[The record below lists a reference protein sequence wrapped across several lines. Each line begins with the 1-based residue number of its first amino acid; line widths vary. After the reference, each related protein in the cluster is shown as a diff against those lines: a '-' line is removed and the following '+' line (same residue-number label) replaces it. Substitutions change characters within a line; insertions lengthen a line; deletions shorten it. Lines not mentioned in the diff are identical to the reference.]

1 MAGLVSQWSKSFHG
15 SDHTAESLGKAFAVA
30 IGILSHHNS
39 LLRLRLMPRK
49 LYRTLSE
56 PRGIKAFV
64 LEMHGAAPF
73 LSMPYPSLSKMALP
87 EASSPPPP
95 PYLVV
100 RRQAMSLIHPTPSSP
115 YFVFAFNLT
124 YVHHP
129 SPSPGWPRSEM
140 ECRAR

>member
-87 EASSPPPP
+87 EASSPPLLGCPQASHVPDTSHPFFTILCIRFQPHLCPP
-95 PYLVV
+95 PF
-100 RRQAMSLIHPTPSSP
+100 PK
-115 YFVFAFNLT
+115 
-124 YVHHP
+124 
-129 SPSPGWPRSEM
+129 PRVASF
-140 ECRAR
+140 